1 MSTCSLISGVVSIMG
16 REGLYDIV
24 GQLIHLLAT
33 IDSNSEDYFYYKTPC
48 PWLQVKVLKLL
59 QLFPPPE

>member
-1 MSTCSLISGVVSIMG
+1 MG
-16 REGLYDIV
+16 REGLYDLV
-24 GQLIHLLAT
+24 GQLIQLLAT

-59 QLFPPPE
+59 